1 MAGRPYQFA
10 SDEGI
15 CCKLGTI
22 APLPKLPLAL
32 GIQSPTH
39 EMSLRRIA
47 LAQLPIFKSCF
58 DRSVMMFV
66 NRTARPRRIGS
77 CTKDR
82 SYQRIWTKTQRWST
96 EMKVGVETGSQ
107 LPSPPL
113 VTFVTFTRLSRILR
127 FIAQI
132 QSSFFPA
139 DFPVRVSKCRQT
151 VIVFTAS
158 VTGNQA
164 PHLFAS
170 NIHWLNWIFGILNP
184 PSQRPLLPRVVLESS
199 FIGFCVVSDTINNAY
214 HRDERA
220 GLIFFFLNALS
231 A

>member
-22 APLPKLPLAL
+22 APLPKLPPAL

-82 SYQRIWTKTQRWST
+82 SYRRIWTKTQRWSR

-113 VTFVTFTRLSRILR
+113 VTFVTFTRLSRITLCALSHKFNLVFLPCFFRRFPGLR
-127 FIAQI
+127 FQM
-132 QSSFFPA
+132 PA
-139 DFPVRVSKCRQT
+139 DSDCVYRVCNGQSGAAFVCFKYSL
-151 VIVFTAS
+151 IKLDL
-158 VTGNQA
+158 G
-164 PHLFAS
+164 
-170 NIHWLNWIFGILNP
+170 IFN
-184 PSQRPLLPRVVLESS
+184 
-199 FIGFCVVSDTINNAY
+199 
-214 HRDERA
+214 
-220 GLIFFFLNALS
+220 
-231 A
+231 

>member
-1 MAGRPYQFA
+1 MVCEQQKTWILFIYMAGRPYQFA

-22 APLPKLPLAL
+22 APLPKLPPAL

-66 NRTARPRRIGS
+66 NRAARPRRIGS

-82 SYQRIWTKTQRWST
+82 SYRRIWKKTLRWSR

-113 VTFVTFTRLSRILR
+113 VTFVTFTRLSRITLCALSHKFNLVFPLPFFPRRFPGLR
-127 FIAQI
+127 FQM
-132 QSSFFPA
+132 PA
-139 DFPVRVSKCRQT
+139 DSDCVYRVCNGQSGAAFVCFKYSLIELDFRNFKST
-151 VIVFTAS
+151 EPAS
-158 VTGNQA
+158 LVA
-164 PHLFAS
+164 AHC
-170 NIHWLNWIFGILNP
+170 FGKQLYC
-184 PSQRPLLPRVVLESS
+184 VL
-199 FIGFCVVSDTINNAY
+199 CCK
-214 HRDERA
+214 
-220 GLIFFFLNALS
+220 
-231 A
+231 

>member
-1 MAGRPYQFA
+1 MQIGH
-10 SDEGI
+10 D
-15 CCKLGTI
+15 C
-22 APLPKLPLAL
+22 PLPKLPPAL

-113 VTFVTFTRLSRILR
+113 VTFVTFTRLSRITLCALSHKFNLVFLPR
-127 FIAQI
+127 
-132 QSSFFPA
+132 FFPA

-170 NIHWLNWIFGILNP
+170 NIH
-184 PSQRPLLPRVVLESS
+184 
-199 FIGFCVVSDTINNAY
+199 
-214 HRDERA
+214 
-220 GLIFFFLNALS
+220 
-231 A
+231 